1 MFNLYRVFKNMPRG
15 IELYSPLVGKCVLE
29 RVDSDRNIVVSFIDS
44 NSEKRYPAFN
54 GDFGFL
60 KDCCNGKVMIFP
72 DNTETWDNWQNIL
85 FKKGDYITYG
95 CGFVLIY
102 LNPIEGINANGATV
116 EIPRLDE
123 YTYASE
129 REINDFNGALRLEG
143 YKWNNVKKELEHIV
157 EKPKFKVG
165 EMIKRRNDNLLGPYV
180 IVEITDTKYVFD
192 DGTTAYIYN
201 QGMYEHVKY
210 VPIFEEGDIIKKRG
224 SNKCYI
230 IDSITDRCYVLKGC
244 DTIVLFEFQ
253 TDWEPIYA
261 ESVDYCGYDN
271 CKRLIELGFKFDKD
285 KDMAD
290 LLEYYGFYT
299 GANHDIVVFDDTT
312 DMPED
317 CIRITQ
323 EAAIKWIRKVFGY
336 EIGVNPVFDSDTRET
351 TYIPYVKEY
360 DGEEKKYV
368 NLMKF
373 NDVKEIY
380 TPTCAIENAINF
392 ALNKCNK
399 W

>member
-1 MFNLYRVFKNMPRG
+1 MINLYKIFKNMPRG

-72 DNTETWDNWQNIL
+72 DNTETWDNWQKIL

-102 LNPIEGINANGATV
+102 LNPIEGINANGAIV
-116 EIPRLDE
+116 DIPRLDE

-143 YKWNNVKKELEHIV
+143 YKWNHVKKELEHIV

-180 IVEITDTKYVFD
+180 IVEITDTKYIFD
-192 DGTTAYIYN
+192 DGTEAYIYN

-210 VPIFEEGDIIKKRG
+210 VPIFHLSPSILVHLKLNVIKFLSCIYWTPIITK
-224 SNKCYI
+224 Y
-230 IDSITDRCYVLKGC
+230 
-244 DTIVLFEFQ
+244 
-253 TDWEPIYA
+253 
-261 ESVDYCGYDN
+261 
-271 CKRLIELGFKFDKD
+271 
-285 KDMAD
+285 
-290 LLEYYGFYT
+290 
-299 GANHDIVVFDDTT
+299 
-312 DMPED
+312 
-317 CIRITQ
+317 RISC
-323 EAAIKWIRKVFGY
+323 WI
-336 EIGVNPVFDSDTRET
+336 
-351 TYIPYVKEY
+351 
-360 DGEEKKYV
+360 
-368 NLMKF
+368 
-373 NDVKEIY
+373 
-380 TPTCAIENAINF
+380 
-392 ALNKCNK
+392 
-399 W
+399 